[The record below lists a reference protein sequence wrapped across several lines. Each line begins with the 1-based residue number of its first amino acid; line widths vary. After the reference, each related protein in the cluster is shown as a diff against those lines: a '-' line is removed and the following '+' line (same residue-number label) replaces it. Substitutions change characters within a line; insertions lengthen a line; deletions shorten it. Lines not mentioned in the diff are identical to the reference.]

1 MFLKNWNCDSAH
13 LTCFWLRWNPD
24 SFTVITIIWNCC
36 WQLESFSLQGR
47 MSGGAEMH
55 HRPMLYSR
63 IVPQSRP
70 EPRAAIDQWRAP
82 SSNGDVPW
90 GAAKQDDAPWASRSI
105 LERPRR
111 PSPWDEAVRPARQG
125 RSSAWRFADQFSL
138 VCCQNDLHESLF
150 INYPRSLWTWCLQM
164 CRCHTLIFDFV
175 TTRVVQRACPLLTAN
190 DVKYWLFLKGLL
202 MTKVLNSQCD
212 SKQATYFNMIV
223 MCAYHKRI

>member
-1 MFLKNWNCDSAH
+1 MKLLLTAGVILPSGPNVRRGWNAPSANA
-13 LTCFWLRWNPD
+13 L
-24 SFTVITIIWNCC
+24 
-36 WQLESFSLQGR
+36 QL
-47 MSGGAEMH
+47 
-55 HRPMLYSR
+55 HRPTESSR
-63 IVPQSRP
+63 ATRGHRSMKSTQFKRRCAVRRRKAGWCPLSVP
-70 EPRAAIDQWRAP
+70 
-82 SSNGDVPW
+82 
-90 GAAKQDDAPWASRSI
+90 
-105 LERPRR
+105 ERPRR

-190 DVKYWLFLKGLL
+190 DVKYWLFLTGLL